1 MTNDESLIESSTT
14 EHLQRRIEFLEI
26 KLEEEGYQ
34 ASSLMA
40 IELRDMISK
49 RESKILKNK

>member
-14 EHLQRRIEFLEI
+14 EHLQRQIEFLEI
-26 KLEEEGYQ
+26 ELEEEGYQ